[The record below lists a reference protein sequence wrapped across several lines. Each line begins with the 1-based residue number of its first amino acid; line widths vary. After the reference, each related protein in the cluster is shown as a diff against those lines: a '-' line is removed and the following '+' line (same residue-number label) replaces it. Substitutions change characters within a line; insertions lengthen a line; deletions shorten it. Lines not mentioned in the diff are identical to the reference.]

1 LLINPSLQISELG
14 FIYGILT
21 HSICAEP
28 CRYFCALNCHC
39 KPFQLPRSRNNMSR
53 GGYPGPFIS
62 YQFMIGLRP
71 RDRQQRRTVPVRK
84 INRGNTMKLSLSTA
98 LIASVLMTGTAYAAE
113 PEVCKSVRFADVGW
127 TDVQVTT
134 GVATNVLEAL
144 GYETEVKTLS
154 VPVTFASL
162 KNKDID
168 VFLGNWMPSMS
179 ADIKAYTEDKSVET
193 IATNLEGAGYGLVV
207 PQYVADGGVK
217 SLTDLGL
224 NKDKFE
230 GKIYGIEAGND
241 GNRIISEMIAK
252 PDNKLE
258 GYELVESSEAG
269 MLTEAEK
276 AIKDQK
282 WIAFLGWT
290 PHPIMGDMKLHY
302 LDGMGDSG
310 FGAATVHTNVRA
322 GYVGE
327 CPNVGKLLTNLKFD
341 LAMEG
346 AMMAPVL
353 KDGADPKAVAKDW
366 LKANPDSV
374 KPWIEGVTAFD
385 GSDAAAAIA
394 AAMQ

>member
-1 LLINPSLQISELG
+1 MIKSV
-14 FIYGILT
+14 FT
-21 HSICAEP
+21 A
-28 CRYFCALNCHC
+28 ALAA
-39 KPFQLPRSRNNMSR
+39 S
-53 GGYPGPFIS
+53 
-62 YQFMIGLRP
+62 
-71 RDRQQRRTVPVRK
+71 
-84 INRGNTMKLSLSTA
+84 TMM
-98 LIASVLMTGTAYAAE
+98 ASAAFAAE
-113 PEVCKSVRFADVGW
+113 PESCKNVRFADVGW

-134 GVATNVLEAL
+134 GIATNVFEAL
-144 GYETEVKTLS
+144 GYATEVKTLS

-168 VFLGNWMPSMS
+168 VFLGNWMPSMT
-179 ADIKAYTEDKSVET
+179 ADIQAYADDKSVET

-207 PQYVADGGVK
+207 PAYVAEAGVK
-217 SLTDLGL
+217 SLTDLGP

-241 GNRIISEMIAK
+241 GNRIIGEMIAK

-258 GYELVESSEAG
+258 GFELVESSEAG

-276 AIKDQK
+276 AIKDNK

-302 LDGMGDSG
+302 LEGMGDSG

-322 GYVGE
+322 GYTGE

-366 LKANPDSV
+366 LKANPDAA
-374 KPWIEGVTAFD
+374 KAWLDGVTTYD
-385 GSDAAAAIA
+385 GGDAAAALA
-394 AAMQ
+394 EALK